1 MQNLIAM
8 IPTILLEYAMDV
20 ICYLIRRDMG
30 MMPNYQLIKHISQEK
45 KRLLRSDGLIRH
57 CIICTVTRSFGSEV
71 ANSEKKRGRQKSD
84 SETTPNSDT
93 IKVCS
98 RCYENIYAGC
108 HHQYSEN
115 SYQRKKV
122 YNLEKLIAT
131 PTTSERLTSRAIN
144 RCSDDMSFSTLSY
157 RKRLVTAKEP
167 PRKNLLSADDMNII
181 RKDLNLTSRGTL
193 TLVQYLRMIA
203 GSKVV
208 ESLAKEKTH
217 YNNHKLDSFFEHK
230 ELRFTRE
237 IKGRKIAENFEQYV
251 IVAKNISCFIDEVIK
266 SRGLDVSTT
275 LIRIELDGGGGFIK
289 IFLSLFDL
297 YATESVSKKLLCK
310 KFKNSGVKKVFIV
323 GIAPKNPENYYNLK
337 KLWLSIGLNS
347 LEYPYTI
354 VTDLKLSN
362 TLPGLMSHSSIHPC
376 CWCNVGKYHLN
387 KKGTERTFASICKL
401 FCSYFDAQVDKSK
414 AKDYGNVVHLPLIN
428 IQDDTTPVVHLVP
441 PPELH
446 LMLVPVNT
454 LFEEISKVWPGSE
467 E

>member
-1 MQNLIAM
+1 
-8 IPTILLEYAMDV
+8 MDV

-108 HHQYSEN
+108 HHQCSEN

-387 KKGTERTFASICKL
+387 KKGTERIFASICKL